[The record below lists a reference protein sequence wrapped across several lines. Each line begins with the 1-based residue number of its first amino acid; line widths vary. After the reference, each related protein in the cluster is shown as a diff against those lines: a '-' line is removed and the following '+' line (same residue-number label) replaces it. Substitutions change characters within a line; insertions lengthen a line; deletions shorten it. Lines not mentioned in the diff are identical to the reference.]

1 MKIFSASIL
10 AIAILVCLASS
21 PVDAQERGFGAVG
34 AQERGFEAPLHLPA
48 VNPSLSLSAPAN
60 NPLQDQMREDYA
72 TGLMN
77 DQRELLQQNPS
88 GVTREERAIEQQLN
102 GYTPQ

>member
-1 MKIFSASIL
+1 MKLSSLSMPAVAIL
-10 AIAILVCLASS
+10 ACLASAS
-21 PVDAQERGFGAVG
+21 AE
-34 AQERGFEAPLHLPA
+34 AQERGFEPSMHQFQSSLHLPA
-48 VNPSLSLSAPAN
+48 VNPSMSLAAPAA
-60 NPLQDQMREDYA
+60 NPLQEQMREDYA

-88 GVTREERAIEQQLN
+88 GATRQERAIEQQLN

>member
-1 MKIFSASIL
+1 MKISSLSMPAVAIL
-10 AIAILVCLASS
+10 ACLAGASA
-21 PVDAQERGFGAVG
+21 DAQERGF
-34 AQERGFEAPLHLPA
+34 EPPLHLPA
-48 VNPSLSLSAPAN
+48 INPSMSLAAPAA
-60 NPLQDQMREDYA
+60 NPLQEQMREDYA

-88 GVTREERAIEQQLN
+88 GTTRQERAIDQQLN